1 MNFFDTARLALG
13 NIMTSKM
20 RTFLTM
26 LGIIIGVSAVILIV
40 GLGNGM
46 QIYMERSFETLG
58 TNTIQVM
65 ILGRGSSRSISVDQI
80 YRIADENSD
89 CIENVSPTVSMAGTV
104 KIGTETLNST
114 SVSGVSEDY
123 MEMKTYQLSAG
134 RDLRYMDIKDRK
146 AVCIIGSYIDKEY
159 FNGRSVG
166 KTLKVGSRK
175 LTIIGVAEQQEDEM
189 RSGGTDDFVYLPY
202 TTAARYSNTGNI
214 RSYMFTALDKD
225 SSDKAVKAIENGL
238 FKVFEDDRSYTVIS
252 MAQLLDTFTT
262 MLNVMITILA
272 IIAGISLVVGGIGI
286 MNIMLVS
293 VTERTREIGIRKA
306 LGAKE
311 SVIMSQFVTE
321 AAVTSV
327 LGGSVGI
334 IFGVAL
340 CRIATVIVTALLD
353 VDMQVVPSAGSIAM
367 AVGVSAGIGIL
378 FGWLPARKAANLN
391 PIDALRYE

>member
-1 MNFFDTARLALG
+1 
-13 NIMTSKM
+13 
-20 RTFLTM
+20 
-26 LGIIIGVSAVILIV
+26 
-40 GLGNGM
+40 
-46 QIYMERSFETLG
+46 
-58 TNTIQVM
+58 
-65 ILGRGSSRSISVDQI
+65 
-80 YRIADENSD
+80 
-89 CIENVSPTVSMAGTV
+89 
-104 KIGTETLNST
+104 
-114 SVSGVSEDY
+114 
-123 MEMKTYQLSAG
+123 
-134 RDLRYMDIKDRK
+134 
-146 AVCIIGSYIDKEY
+146 
-159 FNGRSVG
+159 
-166 KTLKVGSRK
+166 
-175 LTIIGVAEQQEDEM
+175 
-189 RSGGTDDFVYLPY
+189 
-202 TTAARYSNTGNI
+202 
-214 RSYMFTALDKD
+214 LDKD

-334 IFGVAL
+334 VFGVTL

>member
-1 MNFFDTARLALG
+1 
-13 NIMTSKM
+13 
-20 RTFLTM
+20 
-26 LGIIIGVSAVILIV
+26 
-40 GLGNGM
+40 
-46 QIYMERSFETLG
+46 
-58 TNTIQVM
+58 
-65 ILGRGSSRSISVDQI
+65 GSSRSISVDQI

-159 FNGRSVG
+159 FNGSSVG
-166 KTLKVGSRK
+166 KNLKVGSRK

-189 RSGGTDDFVYLPY
+189 RSGGTDDFIYLPY

-334 IFGVAL
+334 LFGIAL

>member
-1 MNFFDTARLALG
+1 MNFFDTARLAIG

-26 LGIIIGVSAVILIV
+26 LGIIIGVSAVILIK

-46 QIYMERSFETLG
+46 QIYMEDAFESLG
-58 TNTIQVM
+58 TNTIQVIIM
-65 ILGRGSSRSISVDQI
+65 GRGSSRSVSVDQM
-80 YRIADENSD
+80 YEIAAKNPDLLEA
-89 CIENVSPTVSMAGTV
+89 VSPSVSVGLPV
-104 KIGTETLNST
+104 KVGTETLKST
-114 SVSGVSEDY
+114 SVSGVGEDY
-123 MEMKTYQLSAG
+123 LDMKTYEIEAG
-134 RDLRYMDIKDRK
+134 RGLQFMDVRDRK
-146 AVCIIGSYIDKEY
+146 TVCVVGKYIDRNY
-159 FNGRSVG
+159 YGGNAVG
-166 KTLKVGSRK
+166 KTIKLGTHK
-175 LTIIGVAEQQEDEM
+175 LTIVGVMAQEDDEM
-189 RSGGTDDFVYLPY
+189 DSGGTDDCLFLPY
-202 TTAARYSNTGNI
+202 SVAARYSGLGRISN
-214 RSYMFTALDKD
+214 YVFTSTDKD
-225 SSDKAVKAIENGL
+225 HSDDAVKAIENGL

-311 SVIMSQFVTE
+311 RVILAQFVTE
-321 AAVTSV
+321 AAVTSL
-327 LGGSVGI
+327 LGGAVGI
-334 IFGVAL
+334 GFGIML
-340 CRIATVIVTALLD
+340 CRIATVLVSRLTE
-353 VDMQVVPSAGSIAM
+353 VSMQVVPSLDSIVM